1 MNYVIYYLM
10 EYGKYLLYTI
20 IVIFVIASIFG
31 KLLKNYHSHWST
43 LIDDFQYSTMDFYKL
58 IEEELKSK
66 DIKGIQ
72 FDKVQLYEGAHFSGA
87 RMYLKVTWKEFDF
100 YICGAPF
107 GKGFF
112 VSYWLIYRNS
122 AFQILLS
129 KIPAVGHRLV
139 KLLYPDTFYRHDTAS
154 MFVTYGD
161 TVVKSVVDA
170 IMKEKGMR
178 LIPDEQRKPMMK
190 NIFTR

>member
-1 MNYVIYYLM
+1 MNYLIYYLI

-20 IVIFVIASIFG
+20 IFIFIIASIFG
-31 KLLKNYHSHWST
+31 KLLKNFHSHWNT
-43 LIDDFQYSTMDFYKL
+43 LIDNFQFSSKEFYKL

-66 DIKGIQ
+66 NIKGID
-72 FDKVQLYEGAHFSGA
+72 FNEVQLYEGAQFSGT
-87 RMYLKVTWKEFDF
+87 RKYLKISWKEFDF
-100 YICGAPF
+100 YVCGAPF

-129 KIPAVGHRLV
+129 KIPVVGHRLV

-154 MFVTYGD
+154 MFITYGD
-161 TVVKSVVDA
+161 AVVKSVLDN
-170 IMKEKGMR
+170 IMKEKGIR
-178 LIPDEQRKPMMK
+178 LISDEERKPIMR
-190 NIFTR
+190 NIFNR